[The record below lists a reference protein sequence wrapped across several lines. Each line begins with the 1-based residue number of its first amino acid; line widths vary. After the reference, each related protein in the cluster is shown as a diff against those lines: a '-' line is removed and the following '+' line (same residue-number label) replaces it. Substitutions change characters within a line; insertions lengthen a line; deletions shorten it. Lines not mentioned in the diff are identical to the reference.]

1 MMKKK
6 KTWVIVSVVVVL
18 IIIGIFSSSDEESV
32 QSPDTKD
39 ASGQT
44 TVSAKDA
51 SEPKSQPTAVPPT
64 AVPPTAV
71 PTPAPIIFSDEQAS
85 TFLLKPND
93 FPKNWTAKKNG
104 MILDAELIEV
114 VRNAA
119 IGKMIKIT
127 LKTHETE
134 AAAQA
139 AFSTKK
145 TEAQATIDD
154 RGISGD
160 KLEDIKNYQMFVW
173 DANAVAVSGYE
184 FWTVTGV
191 YGNITVNVVHN
202 GSAGQPKK
210 NFAVDIA
217 KKQMDKIMGD

>member
-1 MMKKK
+1 M
-6 KTWVIVSVVVVL
+6 I
-18 IIIGIFSSSDEESV
+18 IIIGIFSSSSEESV
-32 QSPDTKD
+32 QNPDTKD
-39 ASGQT
+39 ISGQT
-44 TVSAKDA
+44 TASAKDS
-51 SEPKSQPTAVPPT
+51 SEQKSQPTAIPPT

-85 TFLLKPND
+85 TFLLKAND
-93 FPKNWTAKKNG
+93 FPKNWTAKKDG
-104 MILDAELIEV
+104 MILDAELLEV

-173 DANAVAVSGYE
+173 DANAVANVSGVE

-202 GSAGQPKK
+202 GSMGQPKK